1 MKKNFCFIGID
12 IAKDTFVASIYHK
25 PNKPVLTKEAL
36 ANNPEGYDQLLLWL
50 QDHKIGKSNCRI
62 CMEAT
67 GVYSQ
72 GIAYYLLS
80 QGYQVSVESP
90 LKVKRA
96 FHPAGHKTDPV
107 DSRQIAEYA
116 YRFSDQLIPWQ
127 PKEELL
133 EKIRQLLSLR
143 EQFTKQK
150 VAIKNAMGAYSQQKV
165 QVKLINKAHQQ
176 TLTQLEKQISRIDKE
191 LDNLIKEDP
200 DILSKFN
207 KLDSI
212 PGYGMLLSAHLL
224 VMTNNFSQIQD
235 YKPLA
240 AFIGIAPYQYQS
252 GSSVHKKAKIRHYGP
267 MASRKFLRLAAQSV
281 ATHDKTFRQYYLRK
295 LASGKDKA
303 LVLNNIANKLLKV
316 ACAMIRK
323 NTRYIK
329 EHRSVHP
336 MYLKSAWQSH
346 SVRNDKRRWK

>member
-1 MKKNFCFIGID
+1 MSSLFGTGKGPVMQKNFYFIGID
-12 IAKDTFVASIYHK
+12 IAKETFVASIYHK
-25 PNKPVLTKEAL
+25 PDEPVLTKEDIP
-36 ANNPEGYDQLLLWL
+36 NNPKGYDQLIIWL
-50 QDHKIGKSNCRI
+50 GENRINKDNCQI
-62 CMEAT
+62 CTEAT

-72 GIAYYLLS
+72 GIAYYLLV

-116 YRFSDQLIPWQ
+116 YRFCDQLIPWQ

-133 EKIRQLLSLR
+133 EKIRQLLSVR

-165 QVKLINKAHQQ
+165 QVKLINKAHKE
-176 TLTQLEKQISRIDKE
+176 TLAQLEKQIARIDKE
-191 LDNLIKEDP
+191 LDKLIREDP

-212 PGYGMLLSAHLL
+212 SGYGMLLSAHLL
-224 VMTNNFSQIQD
+224 VMTESFSKISD
-235 YKPLA
+235 YKRLA
-240 AFIGIAPYQYQS
+240 AFIGIVPYKYQS
-252 GSSVHKKAKIRHYGP
+252 GTSIHRKDSIRHYGP
-267 MASRKFLRLAAQSV
+267 MASRRLLRLAAQSV
-281 ATHDKTFRQYYLRK
+281 ATHDSSFRQYYLRK
-295 LASGKDKA
+295 LAQGKAKA

-316 ACAMIRK
+316 SCAMIR
-323 NTRYIK
+323 NNAGYIK
-329 EHRSVHP
+329 DHHSVHP
-336 MYLKSAWQSH
+336 MYVKSA
-346 SVRNDKRRWK
+346 

>member
-1 MKKNFCFIGID
+1 MQKNFYFIGID

-25 PNKPVLTKEAL
+25 PDEPVLTKEAL
-36 ANNPEGYDQLLLWL
+36 VNNPEGYDQLLLWL
-50 QDHKIGKSNCRI
+50 QDHKIGKDNCQI

-72 GIAYYLLS
+72 CIAYYLS
-80 QGYQVSVESP
+80 AQGYQLSVESP

-116 YRFSDQLIPWQ
+116 YRFCDQLIPWQ
-127 PKEELL
+127 PKEEIL
-133 EKIRQLLSLR
+133 EKIRQLLSAR

-150 VAIKNAMGAYSQQKV
+150 VAIKNAIGAYQQQTV
-165 QVKLINKAHQQ
+165 QVKLINKAHQE
-176 TLTQLEKQISRIDKE
+176 TLAQLEKQITRIDKE
-191 LDNLIKEDP
+191 LDRLIKQDP
-200 DILSKFN
+200 NISQKFN
-207 KLDSI
+207 HLKSI

-235 YKPLA
+235 YKQLA

-252 GSSVHKKAKIRHYGP
+252 GTSVHKKAKIRHYGP

-295 LASGKDKA
+295 LAQGKAKA

-329 EHRSVHP
+329 DHRSVHP
-336 MYLKSAWQSH
+336 MYVKSA
-346 SVRNDKRRWK
+346 